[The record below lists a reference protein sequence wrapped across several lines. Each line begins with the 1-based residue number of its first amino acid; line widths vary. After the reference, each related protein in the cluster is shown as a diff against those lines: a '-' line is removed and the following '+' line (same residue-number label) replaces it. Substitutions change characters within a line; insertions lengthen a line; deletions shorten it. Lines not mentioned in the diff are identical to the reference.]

1 VIFVLPLAIAF
12 ALVALA
18 LFLYL
23 DRWRARRDAR
33 RAVARV
39 ASAPGNGFTVA
50 ITDKDVSCTR
60 PDGTV
65 ERVAWDDLQTVELVK
80 AGEGPFAAGVC
91 WLLSGSSGG
100 CAIPHG
106 ATGEGPL
113 LARLQG
119 LSGFDNGAVIAA
131 TSRPNDSRTVCWRV
145 QRRVSPSGNGL

>member
-1 VIFVLPLAIAF
+1 MIFVLPLAIAF

-18 LFLYL
+18 AFLYL

-39 ASAPGNGFTVA
+39 ASAPANGFTVA

-65 ERVAWDDLQTVELVK
+65 ERVAWDDLQSVELVNTD
-80 AGEGPFAAGVC
+80 EGPFTIDVY
-91 WLLSGSSGG
+91 WLLNGASGG
-100 CAIPHG
+100 CAIPQG
-106 ATGEGPL
+106 ATGEGAL

-131 TSRPNDSRTVCWRV
+131 MSRSDNHRTLCWRRL
-145 QRRVSPSGNGL
+145 QPRSSGIAP